1 MNAIG
6 IDIGSTCAKAAVAD
20 EQGGLLCTLALPTGW
35 SSVDT
40 AEVLRQKLLEAG
52 YDPAVHPCV
61 ATGYGRVAVPYAG
74 RTVTEITCH
83 ARGACSLFG
92 LRDLTV
98 IDIGGQDT
106 KIIAVKDG
114 MVQDFLMNDKC
125 SAGTGRFLEVM
136 ANTLAVTPGDLC
148 RLARQGGGVAI
159 SSMCTVFADSEVVS
173 LVAQNKALPDIV
185 HGLNRS
191 VAARAAALFR
201 RVKGGPVCMMTGGVA
216 RNAGVVSA
224 LEEALGLPLFI
235 HEDSQLCGAL
245 GAALFALEM

>member
-20 EQGGLLCTLALPTGW
+20 EQGRLLCTLALPTGW

-148 RLARQGGGVAI
+148 RLARQGGG
-159 SSMCTVFADSEVVS
+159 DQ
-173 LVAQNKALPDIV
+173 LHV
-185 HGLNRS
+185 HR
-191 VAARAAALFR
+191 
-201 RVKGGPVCMMTGGVA
+201 
-216 RNAGVVSA
+216 
-224 LEEALGLPLFI
+224 
-235 HEDSQLCGAL
+235 LCGIGSHL
-245 GAALFALEM
+245 PHRPGRGAGKHRLRRGGFRGAEGQRPGGKAVRRERRLLSHRRPVPVRFYLRGAGKGPGPSGANL